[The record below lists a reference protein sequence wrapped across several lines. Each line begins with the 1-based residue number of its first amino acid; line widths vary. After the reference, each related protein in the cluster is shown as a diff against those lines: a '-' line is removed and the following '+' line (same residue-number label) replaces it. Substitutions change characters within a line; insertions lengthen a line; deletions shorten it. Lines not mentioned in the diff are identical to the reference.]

1 MMRTTIAVMLAAFG
15 LIFAEQA
22 LAGDISRQANEEY
35 LAANAKNPDFV
46 KLPSGLRYRVIESG
60 SGETPTANDTVAVAY
75 KGTLVDGY
83 VFEETKPGE
92 TKNLPAGKVI
102 PGWREALLLMKEG
115 DRWEIVIPSEL
126 AYGAA
131 RSEAIPSNQVLTF
144 DLKLVAVVRA
154 DGN

>member
-1 MMRTTIAVMLAAFG
+1 MFRRVTAVAAVFGFFLAG
-15 LIFAEQA
+15 QA

-35 LAANAKNPDFV
+35 LAANAKNPAFV
-46 KLPSGLRYRVIESG
+46 KLPSGLRYRIIKSG
-60 SGETPTANDTVAVAY
+60 SGQMPTADDTVSVAY

-102 PGWREALLLMKEG
+102 QGWKEALSLMKEG
-115 DRWEIVIPSEL
+115 DEWEIVIPSEL

-131 RSEAIPSNQVLTF
+131 RTEAIPSNQVLTF
-144 DLKLVAVVRA
+144 DMQLIAVVRSRR
-154 DGN
+154 